1 MSETHLKFIS
11 IKLMCQSEIS
21 LKFCTSENY
30 LTSVIRAFAEQHLN
44 ILSKTEARNYKISE
58 LGLTAIEQLNMIL
71 SLVI

>member
-44 ILSKTEARNYKISE
+44 T
-58 LGLTAIEQLNMIL
+58 
-71 SLVI
+71 V